1 MQYDQFIKH
10 VQSFAQL
17 DSREAAETA
26 TRAVLE
32 TIAERIVGNEAHQL
46 ASQLP
51 KQLGDCLNGREGQNG
66 TFFSL
71 REFYE
76 RVAQKADVDPIH
88 VPTYCRAV
96 FSVLN
101 SAVTP
106 GEFADVKANFSED
119 YDELFAPSAQIS

>member
-17 DSREAAETA
+17 DSREAAETT

-32 TIAERIVGNEAHQL
+32 TIADRIVGDEAHQL
-46 ASQLP
+46 AAQLP
-51 KQLGDCLNGREGQNG
+51 KQLGECLYGREGQNG
-66 TFFSL
+66 AYFSL

-76 RVAQKADVDPIH
+76 RVAQKAGVELTI
-88 VPTYCRAV
+88 VPTCCRAV

-101 SAVTP
+101 SAVSP
-106 GEFADVKANFSED
+106 GEFADVKANFSEE
-119 YDELFAPSAQIS
+119 YEELFAPPAQV